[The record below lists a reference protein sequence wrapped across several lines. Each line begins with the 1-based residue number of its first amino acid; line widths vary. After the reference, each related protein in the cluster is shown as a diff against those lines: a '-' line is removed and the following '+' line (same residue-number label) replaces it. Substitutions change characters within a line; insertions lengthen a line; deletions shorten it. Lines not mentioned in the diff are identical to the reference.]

1 MWGKKFKNPYVS
13 SLRLMFRLSVSWC
26 GSFFLFS
33 YTYQLRGVS
42 SLFSATENA
51 MKQLYFRSRYG
62 RLLVCSPMVD
72 IITICFKF
80 CAEKEEKGVL
90 FVVQFILFR

>member
-1 MWGKKFKNPYVS
+1 MRF
-13 SLRLMFRLSVSWC
+13 F
-26 GSFFLFS
+26 FFLFS

-80 CAEKEEKGVL
+80 CAEKEEKGVRSSIHSL
-90 FVVQFILFR
+90 SLVFVCFKFNR